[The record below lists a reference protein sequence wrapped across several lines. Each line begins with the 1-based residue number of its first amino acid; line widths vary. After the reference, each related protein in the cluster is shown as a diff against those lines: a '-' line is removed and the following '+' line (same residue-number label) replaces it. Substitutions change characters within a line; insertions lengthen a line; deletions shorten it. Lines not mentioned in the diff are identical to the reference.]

1 LTRYL
6 GARGRKL
13 RAPGPKIRILLRM
26 TGLLR
31 PYPVHAVLALVLGV
45 VMVVLTTRLPLVL
58 GSTVDNVVRRRPGAL
73 TGGLL
78 LFLALA
84 LGRFA
89 CASLRRG
96 LGGSLGVNVEND
108 LRNRIAR
115 HVLALDA
122 AWHDRADTGQLLAR
136 ANSDVAAIRTFLGF
150 GLVFTVLNTLTVT
163 IAVVQMWRISVRL
176 TLVTLAFAPL
186 LAIGSLHYNRHAYRV
201 FGRVQQRVGSLT
213 TVVEESAAGV
223 QVVKAFGRE
232 DVRRA
237 AFAREADALLAENL
251 SATRLRA
258 WFTPLLSLL
267 PALGLVAVLWYGS
280 RLVAHSD
287 ITLGALVAV
296 NSYLAMLDAPLQ
308 SASSLSGMAQRAFAG
323 AARVFEVLDTP
334 AGIADRPRAVALPR
348 PSAGMPRGCRVA
360 FEYVSFLYPGAD
372 RPTLADVTFEIAPAE
387 RVALV
392 ADTGAGKSTLAALL
406 SRAYD
411 PTSGRIRIDGCD
423 AAELTL
429 GSLRAAV
436 AVVPAEPF
444 LFGGTLRDNLT
455 LGAQD
460 ADEREIWYALWA
472 SAALGFAERL
482 PDGLGTVLGER
493 GTTLSGG
500 QRQRVAL
507 ARALLSHPR
516 VLVLDDALSQLDALT
531 EATVL
536 DRLGR
541 VLGGVSVLIMAG
553 RQTNLRLADRVLTL
567 EAGRVDAGFAS
578 AEVSS

>member
-1 LTRYL
+1 
-6 GARGRKL
+6 
-13 RAPGPKIRILLRM
+13 
-26 TGLLR
+26 
-31 PYPVHAVLALVLGV
+31 
-45 VMVVLTTRLPLVL
+45 
-58 GSTVDNVVRRRPGAL
+58 
-73 TGGLL
+73 
-78 LFLALA
+78 
-84 LGRFA
+84 
-89 CASLRRG
+89 
-96 LGGSLGVNVEND
+96 
-108 LRNRIAR
+108 
-115 HVLALDA
+115 
-122 AWHDRADTGQLLAR
+122 
-136 ANSDVAAIRTFLGF
+136 
-150 GLVFTVLNTLTVT
+150 
-163 IAVVQMWRISVRL
+163 
-176 TLVTLAFAPL
+176 
-186 LAIGSLHYNRHAYRV
+186 
-201 FGRVQQRVGSLT
+201 
-213 TVVEESAAGV
+213 
-223 QVVKAFGRE
+223 
-232 DVRRA
+232 
-237 AFAREADALLAENL
+237 
-251 SATRLRA
+251 
-258 WFTPLLSLL
+258 
-267 PALGLVAVLWYGS
+267 
-280 RLVAHSD
+280 
-287 ITLGALVAV
+287 
-296 NSYLAMLDAPLQ
+296 
-308 SASSLSGMAQRAFAG
+308 
-323 AARVFEVLDTP
+323 
-334 AGIADRPRAVALPR
+334 
-348 PSAGMPRGCRVA
+348 
-360 FEYVSFLYPGAD
+360 VSFLYPGAD

-541 VLGGVSVLIMAG
+541 VLGGVSVLIMAS